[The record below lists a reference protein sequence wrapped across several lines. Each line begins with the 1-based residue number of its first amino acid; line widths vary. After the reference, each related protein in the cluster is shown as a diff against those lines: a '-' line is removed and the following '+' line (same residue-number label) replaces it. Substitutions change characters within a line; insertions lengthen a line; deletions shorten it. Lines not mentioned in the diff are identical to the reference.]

1 MPGPVPFPVAQP
13 ARALR
18 HFRTVLQRWLWFLA
32 LCTLLGSA
40 GAFVVSMLMHPTY
53 RATALLVVGS
63 PTTGGADPNS
73 TLLASDQLVTTYLGL
88 ITQPVVLQRAAAQ
101 VPGVSA
107 HQLTGQVSVKDQAGT
122 QIIELNVDDTSSIR
136 AARLANAVAAAFIGT
151 QQESSA
157 ATLARAQQQ
166 VDQQLAQVSAQITTL
181 TAQLNALG
189 TQDPTNQ
196 QFQALQQQRTAA
208 LAHQDALQTVSSQ
221 LATQQITAANSV
233 SVFQPATPPL
243 VPDHPKPLLNAAI
256 GGALGL
262 VIAGALIW
270 LLEFF
275 DDHIRTPHEAEELL
289 GLPVLATLG
298 SYPRR
303 ALLEDAASGR
313 KLALEAR
320 TLVANIELAYPAD
333 IPRTFAVTSAVGGE
347 GRTTIAISLATALA
361 RKGKRVLLVDGD
373 LHQSSRRDVTGGKR
387 LTPAHAGDSHVDISE
402 LLDSPVDLTHPFGLS
417 QILTRW
423 VRSANEGGTSREK
436 SLRRVSVLTGGI
448 EAQPEATPLPTMRGV
463 PGLYVLP
470 AGPGLPDPS
479 EVFRSSHMR
488 QFLQW
493 LTDDPAGGRFDA
505 IVLDT
510 PPTTIYP
517 DAALLARWVDATV
530 LVVNTVRSSEEALRR
545 VKDIFQRAHVSIIGA
560 VLNRASGQAHHDYYV
575 DDLAQAP
582 SLEPQ
587 APHVRSPVRA
597 EENGRANST
606 TPLPGEPTARTSPTA

>member
-18 HFRTVLQRWLWFLA
+18 RFRTVLQRWLWFLV
-32 LCTLLGSA
+32 LCMLLGGA
-40 GAFVVSMLMHPTY
+40 GAFVASMLMHPTY
-53 RATALLVVGS
+53 RATALLVIGS
-63 PTTGGADPNS
+63 PTTGTDPNS
-73 TLLASDQLVTTYLGL
+73 ALLASDQLVMTYLGL

-101 VPGVSA
+101 VSGVSA
-107 HQLTGQVSVKDQAGT
+107 RQLADQVSVKDQAGT
-122 QIIELNVDDTSSIR
+122 QIIELHVDDTSSIR
-136 AARLANAVAAAFIGT
+136 AARLANAVAVAFIGV

-208 LAHQDALQTVSSQ
+208 LAHQEALQTVSSQ

-243 VPDHPKPLLNAAI
+243 APDHPKPLLNAAI

-262 VIAGALIW
+262 VIAGVLIW

-333 IPRTFAVTSAVGGE
+333 TPRTFAVTSAVSGE
-347 GRTTIAISLATALA
+347 GRTTVAINLATALA

-373 LHQSSRRDVTGGKR
+373 LHQSRRRDVPGGKR
-387 LTPAHAGDSHVDISE
+387 LTPAPAGDSHVDISE
-402 LLDSPVDLTHPFGLS
+402 LLDSPVDLPHPFGLS

-423 VRSANEGGTSREK
+423 VRSANEEGGASREK
-436 SLRRVSVLTGGI
+436 SPRRVSVLTGGI
-448 EAQPEATPLPTMRGV
+448 EAQLEATPLPTMRGV

-470 AGPGLPDPS
+470 AGPGLPDSS
-479 EVFRSSHMR
+479 EVFRSSSMR

-530 LVVNTVRSSEEALRR
+530 LVVNTVHSGEEALRR
-545 VKDIFQRAHVSIIGA
+545 VKDILQRAHVCIIGV
-560 VLNRASGQAHHDYYV
+560 VLNRDRRGPESG
-575 DDLAQAP
+575 
-582 SLEPQ
+582 
-587 APHVRSPVRA
+587 
-597 EENGRANST
+597 
-606 TPLPGEPTARTSPTA
+606 